1 MRRRCGVLGSPIGHS
16 LSPALHR
23 AGYAEVG
30 LAWEYDAH
38 EVAAGGLPAFL
49 EGLDDAWR
57 GLSLTMPL
65 KREALAVAG
74 VVSDVARA
82 AGGANTL
89 VRREDG
95 SWAAD
100 NTDVPGMVAALQ
112 ERWPAPVTRTTILGG
127 GATAASALVALA
139 STGCSEF
146 VLAVRNPERAQETLE
161 AAGRLPEPVHVTIAS
176 LDDRVDADLVVS
188 TIPTQAQTPDLVAS
202 CAAAPVVF
210 EVVYDPWPTP
220 LAASAQNR
228 VLVGG
233 LDLLVHQAAL
243 QFTAFTGLPAPVAGM
258 RAAGETALHR
268 SSAPARS

>member
-1 MRRRCGVLGSPIGHS
+1 MRRRCGVLGSPISHS

-23 AGYAEVG
+23 AGYREVG
-30 LAWEYDAH
+30 MDWEYDAH

-49 EGLDDAWR
+49 DGLTPEWR

-65 KREALAVAG
+65 KREALPLAG
-74 VVSDVARA
+74 VVSDVAYA

-89 VRREDG
+89 VRRDDG

-100 NTDVPGMVAALQ
+100 NTDVPGLVAALQ
-112 ERWPAPVTRTTILGG
+112 ERWPSPVTRTTILGG

-139 STGCSEF
+139 STGCAEF

-161 AAGRLPEPVHVTIAS
+161 AAARLPEPVQVSTAP
-176 LDDRVDADLVVS
+176 LGERVDADLVIS
-188 TIPTQAQTPDLVAS
+188 TIPAHAQTPDLLAS
-202 CAAAPVVF
+202 CASVPVVF

-220 LAASAQNR
+220 LATSADNR
-228 VLVGG
+228 VLIGG

-243 QFTAFTGLPAPVAGM
+243 QFTAFTGLPAPLEKM
-258 RAAGETALHR
+258 RAAGESAL
-268 SSAPARS
+268 ARS